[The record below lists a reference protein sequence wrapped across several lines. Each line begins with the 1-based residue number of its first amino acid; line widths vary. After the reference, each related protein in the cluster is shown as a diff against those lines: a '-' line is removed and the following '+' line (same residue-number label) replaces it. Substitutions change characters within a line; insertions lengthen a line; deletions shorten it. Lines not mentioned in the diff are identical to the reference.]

1 MEQLKAKAF
10 FKSIRDSYRELA
22 SLTEE
27 RDRLFGMLTS
37 TTIKQKE
44 VDVQTS
50 ISGDKMSEV
59 VPKMMELD
67 ELINDQIQQIVEKQI
82 QAEKIIRRIDS
93 IKYRETLRW
102 YYVENLKWHEVAE
115 RMNYDIYYI
124 QKLNGRALE
133 EAEKFFDI
141 L

>member
-102 YYVENLKWHEVAE
+102 YYIENLKWHEVAE

-133 EAEKFFDI
+133 EAEKYF
-141 L
+141 